1 MSTVKLIECS
11 LSSVTL
17 SLFLK
22 EKFRLLHSYANSS
35 VVVHLDIRIMRK
47 ILFIASLVLCLHV
60 FAEDS
65 IPVVT
70 PDTLIT
76 DEMPNVQVYQS
87 ESVARLL
94 HEKATGQLSQ
104 IVEMAGYRVQIY
116 SSNHQQLAKQEAIRL
131 EKDMQSKLDMP
142 IYVSY
147 VPPFWKVRVGDF
159 ATYQEAQEYKNNF
172 VRQFPE
178 LMGDTYVVR
187 DQVTIKR

>member
-1 MSTVKLIECS
+1 
-11 LSSVTL
+11 
-17 SLFLK
+17 
-22 EKFRLLHSYANSS
+22 
-35 VVVHLDIRIMRK
+35 MRK
-47 ILFIASLVLCLHV
+47 ILFIASLILCLHV

>member
-1 MSTVKLIECS
+1 
-11 LSSVTL
+11 
-17 SLFLK
+17 
-22 EKFRLLHSYANSS
+22 
-35 VVVHLDIRIMRK
+35 
-47 ILFIASLVLCLHV
+47 
-60 FAEDS
+60 
-65 IPVVT
+65 
-70 PDTLIT
+70 
-76 DEMPNVQVYQS
+76 MPNVQVYQS

-159 ATYQEAQEYKNNF
+159 ATYQEAQEFKNNF